1 MQKYLFDYLLNPEQK
16 LIDLNSKNLNSIL
29 SEAENIAFLY
39 SSIHSNFAMH
49 AKDNTSC
56 TFNTTAHHH
65 PILALVAIGQ
75 VQQVAHQV
83 VVVVMPNNH

>member
-39 SSIHSNFAMH
+39 SSIHSNFAM
-49 AKDNTSC
+49 
-56 TFNTTAHHH
+56 
-65 PILALVAIGQ
+65 
-75 VQQVAHQV
+75 
-83 VVVVMPNNH
+83 